1 MKKFKWYTGQIGAMK
16 EIEIE
21 VSPNTTPDD
30 LRAIDKGLCEGIIK
44 RREYYKGI
52 CEQMAAVDYGG
63 SYKAWLIEQLEEHGK
78 IMWRANSEALMA
90 YMAANEYR
98 KICLA
103 ELARL
108 EHPTPDTAAGN
119 TTSSGEEAPPKGLK
133 RHFDSQLPKQTLT
146 GIFNTLKE
154 NKYLPTDSKLSDWLW
169 ICTGEGKKAP
179 KEPLKWLTTGTD
191 LAIMIELIFGNERG
205 AAEDCFIYIGK
216 DKQWKAPKK
225 GYLANRV
232 NEIARKNPARKT
244 ERLLKTVI
252 GQTLAV
258 YLTK

>member
-1 MKKFKWYTGQIGAMK
+1 MKKFKWYIGTKEVQIEA
-16 EIEIE
+16 
-21 VSPNTTPDD
+21 SPNTTPDD
-30 LRAIDKGLCEGIIK
+30 VRAIDKALCEGIIK
-44 RREYYKGI
+44 RREYYRGI

-63 SYKAWLIEQLEEHGK
+63 SYKAWLKEQLEEHGK
-78 IMWRANSEALMA
+78 IMWMA
-90 YMAANEYR
+90 DKGGLVAYLAANEYR

-108 EHPTPDTAAGN
+108 ENKPTQAPINTAAGK
-119 TTSSGEEAPPKGLK
+119 TTSGNTEQPPVGIK

-146 GIFNTLKE
+146 DIFNTLKE
-154 NKYLPTDSKLSDWLW
+154 NKYLLTDCKLSDWLW
-169 ICTGEGKKAP
+169 ICTGKGKEAP

-191 LAIMIELIFGNERG
+191 LAIMIELVFGSERG

-232 NEIARKNPARKT
+232 SEIASTNPARKT
-244 ERLLKTVI
+244 ERLLKTNI
-252 GQTLAV
+252 GQTLAD

>member
-1 MKKFKWYTGQIGAMK
+1 MRKLKHYIGSIGAMR
-16 EIEIE
+16 EIQIE
-21 VSPNTTPDD
+21 ASPDMTPDD
-30 LRAIDKGLCEGIIK
+30 VREIDKQLCLHTIK
-44 RREYYKGI
+44 KANLYKHV
-52 CEQMAAVDYGG
+52 CEQKAAVDYDG
-63 SYKAWLIEQLEEHGK
+63 SYRKWLKGQLEEQGEV
-78 IMWRANSEALMA
+78 MWMA
-90 YMAANEYR
+90 DNISDYLAANEYR

-146 GIFNTLKE
+146 DIFNTLKE

-232 NEIARKNPARKT
+232 NEIARTNPARKT
-244 ERLLKTVI
+244 ERLLKTDI
-252 GQTLAV
+252 GQTLAD

>member
-1 MKKFKWYTGQIGAMK
+1 MKKFKWYIGTKEVQIEA
-16 EIEIE
+16 
-21 VSPNTTPDD
+21 SPNTTPDD
-30 LRAIDKGLCEGIIK
+30 VRAIDKALCEGIIK
-44 RREYYKGI
+44 RREYYRGI

-63 SYKAWLIEQLEEHGK
+63 SYKAWLKEQLEEHGK
-78 IMWRANSEALMA
+78 IMWMA
-90 YMAANEYR
+90 DKGGLVVYLAANEYR

-103 ELARL
+103 EMARL
-108 EHPTPDTAAGN
+108 EHPTPDTAAG
-119 TTSSGEEAPPKGLK
+119 K

-146 GIFNTLKE
+146 DIFNTLKE

-232 NEIARKNPARKT
+232 NEIARTNPARKT
-244 ERLLKTVI
+244 ERLLKTDI
-252 GQTLAV
+252 GQTLAD